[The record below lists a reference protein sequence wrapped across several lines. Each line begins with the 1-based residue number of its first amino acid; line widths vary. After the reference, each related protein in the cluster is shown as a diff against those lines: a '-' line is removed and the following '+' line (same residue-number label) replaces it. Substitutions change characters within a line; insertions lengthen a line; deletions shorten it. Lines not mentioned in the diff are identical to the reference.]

1 MSTSYSRNETNKSKY
16 DYYTL
21 HIYICIFRQFKCF
34 SKFHIEGDSFRLGVR
49 QCNCPPVDNS
59 IVSCLTENCAGIDPD
74 ITNQK
79 LICRLL
85 AWWKQFVNVTD
96 FDNLMQEE
104 GTNLPLIELQ
114 DQNLNPTVVELTVT
128 GYSDKKLN
136 TNPLKNIRGSFTPY
150 ITNSVVN
157 FTIHMSN

>member
-16 DYYTL
+16 DYYT
-21 HIYICIFRQFKCF
+21 YICFIRQFKCF
-34 SKFHIEGDSFRLGVR
+34 SKFHIEGDNFRLGVR
-49 QCNCPPVDNS
+49 QYNSPPVDNS
-59 IVSCLTENCAGIDPD
+59 IVSCLTGNCAGIDPD

-85 AWWKQFVNVTD
+85 AWWKQFVNGTA
-96 FDNLMQEE
+96 FDNLMEKE

-114 DQNLNPTVVELTVT
+114 VLNVNPTVDELTVT

-136 TNPLKNIRGSFTPY
+136 
-150 ITNSVVN
+150 
-157 FTIHMSN
+157 IHPIYHKQRSELHY